1 MNFDFKNLNIRG
13 EVGLPLAVLALLAMI
28 VLPLPPL
35 LLDIFFTLSIVIS
48 LLILGKTVSVDR
60 PLAFTSFP
68 VIILIA
74 TLLRLAMNV
83 ASTRVILLEGHNGSG
98 AAGSVIQSFGDF
110 VIGGQYAVGLIVFM
124 ILVTINFIVITKG
137 TGRVSEVSARFKL
150 DALPGKQMA
159 IDADLN
165 SQNITTE
172 EAKARRD
179 ELTQEADFYGA
190 MDGASKF
197 VKGDAIA
204 GIVILLINIV
214 GGLALGMTTHGL
226 SFSEAS
232 ESYILLTIGDGI
244 VAQIPGLILSVATG
258 VIITRAG
265 KQQSLGEQ
273 VRSEFLASGSNF
285 YFVAAILFVLGVIPG
300 MPNLAFLFF
309 AALVGGIGFYV
320 DFTNQQALEKTSEMV
335 AEEVTTQSSDP
346 TWDDISHVKP
356 IEVLVG
362 YGLIEWVK
370 KDQNEIVNRL
380 RGLRKKLSQE
390 LGFLVSPI
398 SLQDDINIDSYDY
411 VVKLHGEDV
420 SRFHLK
426 PTKLLGVGSEVK
438 RLPGLKVKEPAFG
451 YDAVWLSEEEKGMA
465 ESMGTDVFAPEIVF
479 TTHLS
484 EVIKTNATSLFGFDE
499 AKMLLDKTAEQSPQ
513 LVEEY
518 NRKVKNVEVLVRV
531 MKILLSEKVP
541 LKDVKSILQVM
552 VESYTEEMSV
562 IFLAQKIRNALGR
575 AIVNKAFGKHPV
587 ELITLESQLQQM
599 LVNNVLQNGPDAVAI
614 EPNLAHNLVESLTEQ
629 VSQRTASGKPSVIA
643 VEQHIRYNFANS
655 VGKRVPGLQVIAV
668 DEIPPNQDFEIITT
682 LEA

>member
-28 VLPLPPL
+28 VLPLPPI
-35 LLDIFFTLSIVIS
+35 LLDIFFTFSIVIS

-98 AAGSVIQSFGDF
+98 AAGSVIESFGDF

-204 GIVILLINIV
+204 GIVILMINII

-273 VRSEFLASGSNF
+273 VRSEFLTSGSNF

-309 AALVGGIGFYV
+309 AAIVGGIGFYI
-320 DFTNQQALEKTSEMV
+320 DYTNQQALDKTSEIV

-411 VVKLHGEDV
+411 VVKLHGEEV

-484 EVIKTNATSLFGFDE
+484 EVIKTNSTSLFGFDE

-518 NRKVKNVEVLVRV
+518 NRKVKNIEVLVRV
-531 MKILLSEKVP
+531 MKILLWEKVP

-552 VESYTEEMSV
+552 VESYSEELSV

-599 LVNNVLQNGPDAVAI
+599 LVNNVMQNGPEAVAI
-614 EPNLAHNLVESLTEQ
+614 EPNLAHKLVEVLTEQ
-629 VSQRTASGKPSVIA
+629 VASRTASGKPTVIA
-643 VEQHIRYNFANS
+643 VDQHIRYNFANS
-655 VGKRVPGLQVIAV
+655 VGNRVPGLQVIAV
-668 DEIPPNQDFEIITT
+668 DELPPNQDFEIITT

>member
-28 VLPLPPL
+28 VLPLPPI
-35 LLDIFFTLSIVIS
+35 LLDIFFTFSIVIS

-98 AAGSVIQSFGDF
+98 AAGSVIESFGDF

-204 GIVILLINIV
+204 GIVILMINII

-273 VRSEFLASGSNF
+273 VRSEFLTSGSNF

-309 AALVGGIGFYV
+309 AAIVGGIGFYI
-320 DFTNQQALEKTSEMV
+320 DYTNQQALDKTSEIV

-398 SLQDDINIDSYDY
+398 SLQDDINIESYDY
-411 VVKLHGEDV
+411 VVKLHGEEV

-484 EVIKTNATSLFGFDE
+484 EVIKTNSTSLFGFDE

-518 NRKVKNVEVLVRV
+518 NRKVKNIEVLVRV
-531 MKILLSEKVP
+531 MKILLWEKVP

-552 VESYTEEMSV
+552 VESYSEELSV

-599 LVNNVLQNGPDAVAI
+599 LVNNVMQNGPEAVAI
-614 EPNLAHNLVESLTEQ
+614 EPNLAHKLVEVLTEQ
-629 VSQRTASGKPSVIA
+629 VASRTASGKPTVIA
-643 VEQHIRYNFANS
+643 VDQHIRYNFANS
-655 VGKRVPGLQVIAV
+655 VGNRVPGLQVIAV
-668 DEIPPNQDFEIITT
+668 DELPPNQDFEIITT

>member
-1 MNFDFKNLNIRG
+1 
-13 EVGLPLAVLALLAMI
+13 
-28 VLPLPPL
+28 
-35 LLDIFFTLSIVIS
+35 
-48 LLILGKTVSVDR
+48 
-60 PLAFTSFP
+60 
-68 VIILIA
+68 
-74 TLLRLAMNV
+74 
-83 ASTRVILLEGHNGSG
+83 
-98 AAGSVIQSFGDF
+98 
-110 VIGGQYAVGLIVFM
+110 
-124 ILVTINFIVITKG
+124 
-137 TGRVSEVSARFKL
+137 
-150 DALPGKQMA
+150 
-159 IDADLN
+159 
-165 SQNITTE
+165 
-172 EAKARRD
+172 
-179 ELTQEADFYGA
+179 

-204 GIVILLINIV
+204 GIVILMINII

-273 VRSEFLASGSNF
+273 VRSEFLTSGSNF

-309 AALVGGIGFYV
+309 AAIVGGMGFYI
-320 DFTNQQALEKTSEMV
+320 DYTNQQALDKTSEIV

-411 VVKLHGEDV
+411 VVKLHGEEV

-484 EVIKTNATSLFGFDE
+484 EVIKTNSTSLFGFDE

-518 NRKVKNVEVLVRV
+518 NRKVKNIEVLVRV
-531 MKILLSEKVP
+531 MKILLWEKVP

-552 VESYTEEMSV
+552 VESYSEELSV

-599 LVNNVLQNGPDAVAI
+599 LVNNVMQNGPEAVAI
-614 EPNLAHNLVESLTEQ
+614 EPNLAHKLVEVLTEQ
-629 VSQRTASGKPSVIA
+629 VASRTASGKPTVIA
-643 VEQHIRYNFANS
+643 VDQHIRYNFANS
-655 VGKRVPGLQVIAV
+655 VGNRVPGLQVIAV
-668 DEIPPNQDFEIITT
+668 DELPPNQDFEIITT